1 LMSIPLV
8 FLFSR
13 VRLTSMLCLLGA
25 ICGVASAVA
34 ATGDAPVI
42 GGTQVAYR
50 LDKSAFVTL
59 VIEDADGR
67 RVRNLVSGVW
77 REAGDLSERWDGFND
92 SGEPVPAGPYRWRG
106 IVHDGLSTHFVGAFN
121 SPGNPPWPTAQVPAQ
136 RNIRVG
142 GNGGWL
148 SDHER
153 PVCAYADGDRIYF
166 GAEIAEAGHS
176 IMALDLDGN
185 KQWGTL
191 WLGLSGASAIARD
204 GDILYVAGEK
214 GWMKDSLAVSRLDPN
229 THRWIPNPTGP
240 AFRADEPQFIKVKS
254 AEFSGIQGMAITDKW
269 IVLSLAD
276 KNRLACFSLQDGS
289 HVKDVDLPGAGALLK
304 HRDGRI
310 LAVSG
315 SDVVVVDLENG
326 KHRALISG
334 QLGRAG
340 GIAVSSKNEIFVSDA
355 AEAEQCIKV
364 FSEAGVLLRRI
375 GRTGG
380 RREGRFDPQAM
391 AYPKAIAIDARDQV
405 WVGEHS
411 FLPKRISRWTTQ
423 GGLVV
428 DYIGPSYYGGGGT
441 LDPRDAR
448 RAFYKGMEFELVDW
462 PKTSTLRNILFRP
475 EEHGSLPWRSI
486 EDVRKESGLKE
497 GNYYGRLPQAPVLRN
512 DRLYLLNDEGYG
524 VRSILIGEY
533 RGDRLKPRAVYGNY
547 YSLWQAWKNVQPDYI
562 KSVFP
567 SEPAVNAPGVFLW
580 QDANGDGEADPSE
593 ITLEPEWVFGAQ
605 WSMRS
610 FPTLNLHAR
619 RGDRLMV
626 VAPIAEADE
635 LTYDLT
641 QAKAI
646 PLPEIVLKR
655 GFSALAPDLDGN
667 VIINVGGGDNQGD
680 STNVILSM
688 SNEGRVLWTYPN
700 PYPSN
705 WHNSPR
711 ARVGNIQHTLNVEGV
726 VPLDGDAGALFQ
738 LNGNKG
744 VRYLFTTDGL
754 FLAELYGDMRIK
766 PLISSLAVATAGMR
780 MDQNSLGDE
789 TFSGWIGHAPDG
801 RVLQIVGK
809 ESSNVMEVRG
819 VNSLR
824 RLVGGDLTLSE
835 TATAR
840 AGGGVVAPTP
850 VEAVQLGGIPV
861 GWHKVS
867 ERSFPPVD
875 PVGKFAIGYQ
885 PQVLHLYVE
894 VEKPE
899 DFANAGAD
907 VRTLFR
913 TGDSVDFRLA
923 ARTNAPSGRTTP
935 AEGDQRW
942 VFSLFE
948 GKPVAVRYRYVVPG
962 VAEDK
967 KAKFASPTGVAV
979 VDDVSVRPEV
989 TVKIEKTGK
998 GWRLTARIPWTSLGL
1013 IKAPVGEVR
1022 GDIGVTLAD
1031 AAGTRTVARYYY
1043 FDTQSQV
1050 VSDLPSE
1057 VRVNP
1062 SAWGVLSF

>member
-1 LMSIPLV
+1 MPLPLV
-8 FLFSR
+8 FLFGR
-13 VRLTSMLCLLGA
+13 APLTSLLCLLGA
-25 ICGVASAVA
+25 IGGAVSAMA
-34 ATGDAPVI
+34 AGDEPVR
-42 GGTQVAYR
+42 GGTQVDYR
-50 LDKSAFVTL
+50 LDKPAFVTL

-67 RVRNLVSGVW
+67 RVRNLVSSVW
-77 REAGDLSERWDGFND
+77 REAGELSEKWDGLSD
-92 SGEPVPAGPYRWRG
+92 SGEPLPAGRYRWRG
-106 IVHDGLSTHFVGAFN
+106 IVHAGISTHFIGAFN

-191 WLGLSGASAIARD
+191 WLGLSGASAIARE

-214 GWMKDSLAVSRLDPN
+214 GWMKDSLAVSRLHPT
-229 THRWIPNPTGP
+229 THRWIPNPKGA

-269 IVLSLAD
+269 IVLSLSD

-289 HVKDVDLPGAGALLK
+289 HVKEVPLPGAGALFK

-315 SDVVVVDLENG
+315 GDVVVVDLENG
-326 KHRALISG
+326 RHRTLISG
-334 QLGRAG
+334 QLGRPG
-340 GIAVSSKNEIFVSDA
+340 GIAVSSTNEIFVSDA

-364 FSEAGVLLRRI
+364 FSESGVLLRRI

-380 RREGRFDPQAM
+380 RREGRFDPLAM
-391 AYPKAIAIDARDQV
+391 AYPRAIAIDARDQV
-405 WVGEHS
+405 WVGERA

-423 GGLVV
+423 GELVS

-448 RAFYKGMEFELVDW
+448 RAFYKGMEFELAPW
-462 PKTSTLRNILFRP
+462 PQASTLRSILFRP
-475 EEHGSLPWRSI
+475 EEHRTLPWRSV
-486 EDVRKESGLKE
+486 DDTRKDGGLKE
-497 GNYYGRLPQAPVLRN
+497 GDYYARMPQAPVLRG

-524 VRSILIGEY
+524 VRSILIGEH

-547 YSLWQAWKNVQPDYI
+547 YSLWQAWRNVQPDYI
-562 KSVFP
+562 KHIFP
-567 SEPAVNAPGVFLW
+567 GEPAVNAPGVFLW

-593 ITLEPEWVFGAQ
+593 VTLEPEWSFGAQ

-619 RGDRLMV
+619 RGNQLMV
-626 VAPIAEADE
+626 VTPLTGADE
-635 LTYDLT
+635 LTYDLK

-646 PLPEIVLKR
+646 PLPEIVVQK

-680 STNVILSM
+680 PANVLLSM
-688 SNEGRVLWTYPN
+688 SDTGRVLWTYPN

-726 VPLDGDAGALFQ
+726 VRLGGEAGGLFQ

-754 FLAELYGDMRIK
+754 FLGELYGDMRTK
-766 PLISSLAVATAGMR
+766 PLISGLATATAGMR

-789 TFSGWIGHAPDG
+789 SFSGWIGRAPDG
-801 RVLQIVGK
+801 RILQIVGK

-819 VNSLR
+819 VDSLR
-824 RLVGGDLTLSE
+824 RLAGGDLTLSE
-835 TATAR
+835 PAVSR
-840 AGGGVVAPTP
+840 ASAGVVGPTP
-850 VEAVQLGGIPV
+850 VEAVQLGGISA
-861 GWHKVS
+861 GWHKVA
-867 ERSFPPVD
+867 ERAFPPVD
-875 PVGKFAIGYQ
+875 PVGTFAIGYQ
-885 PQVLHLYVE
+885 PQVLHLFVE
-894 VEKPE
+894 VEKPGE
-899 DFANAGAD
+899 FANAGAD

-913 TGDSVDFRLA
+913 TGDAVDFRLA
-923 ARTNAPSGRTTP
+923 TRADAQPGRTTP

-942 VFSLFE
+942 VFSVFE

-962 VAEDK
+962 VAEND

-979 VDDVSVRPEV
+979 VDEVSVRPEV
-989 TVKIEKTGK
+989 TVKIEKTGQ
-998 GWRLTARIPWTSLGL
+998 GWRLYARIPWTSLGL
-1013 IKAPVGEVR
+1013 AQAPAGELR

-1062 SAWGVLSF
+1062 AAWGILSF

>member
-1 LMSIPLV
+1 MPRA
-8 FLFSR
+8 FPFGR
-13 VRLTSMLCLLGA
+13 AQLTLIFWLLGSM
-25 ICGVASAVA
+25 CGSSWAMA
-34 ATGDAPVI
+34 AGEETAR
-42 GGTQVAYR
+42 GGTQVGYH

-59 VIEDADGR
+59 VIEDAEGR
-67 RVRNLVSGVW
+67 RVRNLVSSVW
-77 REAGDLSERWDGFND
+77 REAGELSEKWDGFND
-92 SGEPVPAGPYRWRG
+92 SGEPVPAGSYRWRG
-106 IVHDGLSTHFVGAFN
+106 IVHEGISTHFIGAFN
-121 SPGNPPWPTAQVPAQ
+121 SPGSPPWPTAQVPAQ
-136 RNIRVG
+136 HSIRVG
-142 GNGGWL
+142 GSGGWL

-153 PVCAYADGDRIYF
+153 PVCTYADGDRIYF

-191 WLGLSGASAIARD
+191 WLGLSGASAITRD

-214 GWMKDSLAVSRLDPN
+214 GWMKDALAVSRLDPR
-229 THRWIPNPTGP
+229 THRWIPNPKGP

-254 AEFSGIQGMAITDKW
+254 TEFSGIQGMVVAGKW
-269 IVLSLAD
+269 IVLSLSD
-276 KNRLACFSLQDGS
+276 KNRLACFSVADGS
-289 HVKDVDLPGAGALLK
+289 HVKDIPLPGAGALLK

-315 SDVVVVDLENG
+315 NDVVVVDLENG
-326 KHRALISG
+326 RHRPLISG
-334 QLGRAG
+334 QVGRAG
-340 GIAVSSKNEIFVSDA
+340 GIAVSSRNEIFVSDA
-355 AEAEQCIKV
+355 AETEQCVKV
-364 FSEAGVLLRRI
+364 FSEQGVLLRRI

-380 RREGRFDPQAM
+380 RSEGRFDPQAM
-391 AYPKAIAIDARDQV
+391 AYPKAIAIDARDQL
-405 WVGEHS
+405 WVGEHA
-411 FLPKRISRWTTQ
+411 FLPKRISKWTTQ
-423 GGLVV
+423 GGLVS
-428 DYIGPSYYGGGGT
+428 DYIGPAYYGGGGT

-448 RAFYKGMEFELVDW
+448 RAFYRGMEFELAAW
-462 PKTSTLRNILFRP
+462 PQASTLRNILFRP
-475 EEHGSLPWRSI
+475 EEHRTLPWRSV
-486 EDVRKESGLKE
+486 DDARKDGGLKE
-497 GNYYGRLPQAPVLRN
+497 GDYYARMPQAAVLWR

-524 VRSILIGEY
+524 VRSILIGEH

-547 YSLWQAWKNVQPDYI
+547 YSLWQAWRTVQPDYI
-562 KSVFP
+562 KSIFP
-567 SEPAVNAPGVFLW
+567 SEPAVNARGVFLW

-593 ITLEPEWVFGAQ
+593 ITLEPEWSFGAQ

-619 RGDRLMV
+619 RGNQLMV
-626 VAPIAEADE
+626 VTPVAGADE
-635 LTYDLT
+635 LTYDLK

-646 PLPEIVLKR
+646 PLPEIVVKK

-667 VIINVGGGDNQGD
+667 VIINVGGGDTQGD
-680 STNVILSM
+680 PTNVLLSM
-688 SNEGRVLWTYPN
+688 SGDGRVLWTYPN

-726 VPLDGDAGALFQ
+726 VPLAGDAGALFQ

-754 FLAELYGDMRIK
+754 FVAELYGDMRTT
-766 PLISSLAVATAGMR
+766 PLLSGLTVATAGMR
-780 MDQNSLGDE
+780 MDKNSLGDE
-789 TFSGWIGHAPDG
+789 NFSGWIGRASDG
-801 RVLQIVGK
+801 RILQIVGK

-819 VNSLR
+819 VDSLR
-824 RLVGGDLTLSE
+824 RLAGGELTLHE
-835 TATAR
+835 AATPR
-840 AGGGVVAPTP
+840 ASGGVVAPMP
-850 VEAVQLGGIPV
+850 VEAVQLGGIPS
-861 GWHKVS
+861 GWHKVA
-867 ERSFPPVD
+867 ERAFPPVD

-885 PQVLHLYVE
+885 PQVLHLFVE

-899 DFANAGAD
+899 AFANAGAD

-923 ARTNAPSGRTTP
+923 ARTNAPPGRTTP

-942 VFSLFE
+942 VFSVFE

-962 VAEDK
+962 VAEND

-979 VDDVSVRPEV
+979 VDEVSVRPEV
-989 TVKIEKTGK
+989 TVKIEKTDK

-1013 IKAPVGEVR
+1013 AKAPAGELR

-1043 FDTQSQV
+1043 FDAHSQV
-1050 VSDLPSE
+1050 VSDIPSE

-1062 SAWGVLSF
+1062 SAWGILSF